1 MGTRVG
7 SASENLPATDPPA
20 VVHRDIVHASPYDM
34 QRHWLAET
42 VSRLNNC
49 RILKHT
55 YISCVHPSHTIVG
68 HSVSLQD
75 GDRGLA
81 RWTLVGIH
89 VAHLAQDLVTTHGQ
103 TEACVALQAVQ
114 TLASR
119 FLQNNLTPTC

>member
-49 RILKHT
+49 RILKRH
-55 YISCVHPSHTIVG
+55 IHQLCPS
-68 HSVSLQD
+68 
-75 GDRGLA
+75 LA
-81 RWTLVGIH
+81 YYRWAFG
-89 VAHLAQDLVTTHGQ
+89 VTAGW
-103 TEACVALQAVQ
+103 
-114 TLASR
+114 
-119 FLQNNLTPTC
+119 